1 MIYSYE
7 IPVGEKKKHTIDTL
21 NNMDKSQKH
30 DGIKQPDAKE
40 NIVSFRIDK
49 TNL

>member
-1 MIYSYE
+1 
-7 IPVGEKKKHTIDTL
+7 
-21 NNMDKSQKH
+21 MDKSQKH

-49 TNL
+49 TNLWWLKKKKE